1 MLAEVK
7 QQVIGVFEP
16 LPWQVDPWRDLSPV
30 LLLTGSAGGG
40 KSRLAAEKVHAFC
53 LRYSGATGLIVRK
66 ARSSMTNSTLVF
78 YDRVIVAGDPRVVHR
93 TSLNRFEYKNGSMV
107 AYGGMFDD
115 SQREQVR
122 GVGSDGGVDMVWM
135 EEADQFE
142 ERDFNELLGRNRGKA
157 GGFRQIILTNNP
169 NSPLHW
175 IYRRMIKGDEASV
188 YYSRAADN
196 PHNPPD
202 YQDKLGAMTGLD
214 GYRLRDGLWVQAS
227 GVVFETWADSGPGS
241 NVTEQA
247 EYDPE
252 AGEVIWL
259 IDDGYSAGSAPGTS
273 GRDPRTNTFVE
284 DAHPRAILFAQ
295 YTSQGFLN
303 VFDEDYACQVL
314 SDVHIERAKAR
325 PYPMPEYVAHGPGA
339 AEIRGRLFAAGL
351 SPVRCTVTVEESIK
365 EMRGWLSPDLNGVR
379 MLRVHPRCADFRG
392 EMLAYAYDKDTGKP
406 IKRFDHG
413 PDAVRYG
420 CWVLRYERPGK
431 DV

>member
-1 MLAEVK
+1 
-7 QQVIGVFEP
+7 
-16 LPWQVDPWRDLSPV
+16 
-30 LLLTGSAGGG
+30 
-40 KSRLAAEKVHAFC
+40 
-53 LRYSGATGLIVRK
+53 
-66 ARSSMTNSTLVF
+66 
-78 YDRVIVAGDPRVVHR
+78 
-93 TSLNRFEYKNGSMV
+93 
-107 AYGGMFDD
+107 
-115 SQREQVR
+115 
-122 GVGSDGGVDMVWM
+122 MVWM

-413 PDAVRYG
+413 LPPPNRRSQIWLRCMLLTCRTIRKELSSRSGRTTALAGRARIAWRLPVGAG
-420 CWVLRYERPGK
+420 CWWKRTHYMQPYVGK
-431 DV
+431 IMPPTRASKWSRQPLATRLGRLCYIKMGPPLLLNWRR